1 MSHLA
6 LFYAAF
12 AMVTLAVLLNRY
24 WRRRIRRIHR
34 DAERAR
40 EQVEEV
46 RKEVQA
52 VSGKFEALSND
63 MEATEARTD
72 TATGDIENLTKEVEA
87 LKASAMDRYYIFDR
101 LEPRQGRFW
110 EATIRQPRA
119 DRSRPDWASG
129 RRYILVAENERDA
142 QRKVAAR
149 FPRQLGFEEM
159 KMAACRISGLSI
171 NRVNESSSTFRKPDS
186 DKSE

>member
-1 MSHLA
+1 VNNFA

-24 WRRRIRRIHR
+24 WRRRIRRIRR

-46 RKEVQA
+46 RKEVSA
-52 VSGKFEALSND
+52 ISARFEALSND
-63 MEATEARTD
+63 MESTEARTD
-72 TATGDIENLTKEVEA
+72 TATGDIEGLSRDVEE
-87 LKASAMDRYYIFDR
+87 LKNASMDRYYIFDR

-119 DRSRPDWASG
+119 DKGRPDWNG

-142 QRKVAAR
+142 QRKVSAR
-149 FPRQLGFEEM
+149 FPRQLGYEET
-159 KMAACRISGLSI
+159 KLIPCRIAGLSI
-171 NRVNESSSTFRKPDS
+171 NRVNESNSTFRRPEGEKAT
-186 DKSE
+186 

>member
-1 MSHLA
+1 VNNFA

-12 AMVTLAVLLNRY
+12 AMIALAVLLNRY
-24 WRRRIRRIHR
+24 WRRRLRRIRR

-46 RKEVQA
+46 RKEVSA
-52 VSGKFEALSND
+52 VAARYEALAGD
-63 MEATEARTD
+63 MDSTTARTE
-72 TATGDIENLTKEVEA
+72 TTTSDIETLSREA
-87 LKASAMDRYYIFDR
+87 EDLRGASMDRYYIFDR

-119 DRSRPDWASG
+119 DKSRPDWNG

-142 QRKVAAR
+142 RRKVAAR
-149 FPRQLGFEEM
+149 FPRQLGYEET
-159 KMAACRISGLSI
+159 KLIPCRIAGLSI
-171 NRVNESSSTFRKPDS
+171 NRVNEGASTFRRP
-186 DKSE
+186 EGETTA